1 VVYAEDCGWASLSGS
16 LSVSSIVQDEGIWR
30 LGSLGGEVYCC
41 GCSWGCIL
49 FGVLLGVVSLEVCV
63 GRFGGVGVVG

>member
-1 VVYAEDCGWASLSGS
+1 MVCAEDCGWASLSGS
-16 LSVSSIVQDEGIWR
+16 LSVSSMVQDGGIWR
-30 LGSLGGEVYCC
+30 LGSLGGELYCC

-49 FGVLLGVVSLEVCV
+49 FGVFLGVVSLGVCV